1 MTKTSTK
8 RRLGKGAASA
18 RPAAKDETLHT
29 DVLIVG
35 AGFVGGTLACA
46 LADGGMDVIAVDHA
60 DPKAN
65 LRPEFDGRVSAI
77 ALACQRVL
85 DGVGLWAG
93 MAGDCAPIL
102 DIRVTDK
109 DSLCFLHYDHR
120 DGIGEPFGYMV
131 ENRLFRQVLFKRLGK
146 LKGAR
151 LLAPAAVVA
160 TERHSSGVEAVLAD
174 GRKVKARLVVG
185 ADGRTSATRQAAAIK
200 LTKWSY
206 HQTAIVCTV
215 AHEKPHD
222 FIAHEHFLP
231 SGPFAIL
238 PMMGNRSAIV
248 WTEREDLASAIME
261 LNKAGFLDE
270 LGRRFGD
277 FLGSIQVIGKRWA
290 YPLSLQY
297 AETATAQRLALAGDA
312 AHGMHPIAGQ
322 GLNMG
327 LRDVAV
333 LAEVLIDARRLGL
346 DVGGTQVLPRYARWR
361 RFDNVLMLAMTDVL
375 NRLFSNDFRPLVLA
389 RDGGLAAVNRL
400 PPLKRLFMRQAMGL
414 VGDLPRLM
422 RGQAL

>member
-1 MTKTSTK
+1 MTRTSAKPRHGTAPSSAPSLAK
-8 RRLGKGAASA
+8 GK
-18 RPAAKDETLHT
+18 TLHT

-46 LADGGMDVIAVDHA
+46 LADGGMKVIAVDHA
-60 DPKAN
+60 NPNAN

-77 ALACQRVL
+77 ALAGQRVL

-93 MAGDCAPIL
+93 MADDCAPIL

-109 DSLCFLHYDHR
+109 DSPCFLHYDHR
-120 DGIGEPFGYMV
+120 DGVGEPFGYMV
-131 ENRLFRQVLFKRLGK
+131 ENRLFRQVLFGRLGK

-160 TERHSSGVEAVLAD
+160 TERHSDGVEAVLKD
-174 GRKVKARLVVG
+174 GRKIKARLLVG
-185 ADGRTSATRQAAAIK
+185 ADGRASATRQAAAIK

-248 WTEREDLASAIME
+248 WTEREDLAPAIME
-261 LNKAGFLDE
+261 LDEAGFLAE
-270 LGRRFGD
+270 LAHRFGD
-277 FLGSIQVIGKRWA
+277 FLGSIELVGQRWA

-297 AETATAQRLALAGDA
+297 AETATAQRLVLAGDA

-327 LRDVAV
+327 LRDVAA
-333 LAEVLIDARRLGL
+333 LAEVLTDAQRLGL
-346 DVGGTQVLPRYARWR
+346 DVGGAQVLARYARWR

-389 RDGGLAAVNRL
+389 RDCGLAAVNKM

-414 VGDLPRLM
+414 IGDLPRLM